1 MTSIRPTAIP
11 VLAALVL
18 LALAPAAEAKVT
30 SAVTGGILVIN
41 GDDGDNEIAVSC
53 AADGTAKVDG
63 ANPDGGPVNCQKLV
77 EIDASTLGGND
88 LVDFSGVTEAFG
100 EATFPGFGTRTGV
113 AAVMGAGNDRMIPS
127 DTAFNLFFGE
137 DGKDRAAGGEVRDQ
151 LSGGKGNDFLRGGD
165 GRDSLLGNGDRD
177 RIQGGPGADTI
188 SGHAGN
194 DLLFGEEG
202 SDVIG
207 GGSGIDRLIGGP
219 GRDRLLGGA
228 GKDILRG
235 GPRKDVEIQDPPK
248 AKKP

>member
-1 MTSIRPTAIP
+1 MTSIRSTAIP
-11 VLAALVL
+11 LLTALLLLAA
-18 LALAPAAEAKVT
+18 APAADAKVT
-30 SAVTGGILVIN
+30 SAVAGGILTIS
-41 GDDGDNEIAVSC
+41 GDEGANQIAVTC
-53 AADGTAKVDG
+53 GPDGNAKVNG
-63 ANPDGGPVNCQKLV
+63 GNPDSGAIACGKLV
-77 EIDASTLGGND
+77 EVDAVTLGGND

-100 EATFPGFGTRTGV
+100 EAKFPGFGTRTGA
-113 AAVMGAGNDRMIPS
+113 AAVTGLGNDRMIPS

-137 DGKDRAAGGEVRDQ
+137 DGKDRAAGGDVRDQ
-151 LSGGKGNDFLRGGD
+151 LSGGNGNDFLRGGD

-177 RIQGGPGADTI
+177 RIQGGPGGDTI

-207 GGSGIDRLIGGP
+207 GGTGIDRLVGGP

-235 GPRKDVEIQDPPK
+235 GPRKDIEIQDPPK